1 MIELQFPDGAV
12 RSFEPGVTG
21 RAVAASI
28 APSLAK
34 RAVLAKLDGEL
45 RDLDRPIEGGGR
57 FELLFRDS
65 PEALSVLRHDASHVM
80 AEAVQALFPGTQVT
94 IGPPIEDGW
103 YYDFARDEPF
113 SLDDLPRI
121 EAKMREIIARDAP
134 FAREVV
140 ARADAIARFEGMGE
154 AYKAEIIGDLPEEAE
169 ITVYH
174 QGEWQDL
181 CKGPHLPSTG
191 QVGKAFKLTKLA
203 GAYWRGDSNKAQLQ
217 RIYGTAWTTEAE
229 LQAHL
234 ARIEEAEKRD
244 HRRIGRQMDLFHMQE
259 EGRGMVFWHPH
270 GWTLYRTL
278 ESYMRRR
285 LQAAGYQEIRT
296 PQVLDRALWEKSGHW
311 QLYGKNMFVAE
322 TVEGETLAVKPMNCP
337 GHVQVFN
344 VGQKSY
350 RDLPLRLAEFG
361 ACHRYEP
368 SGSLHGLM
376 RVRQFV
382 QDDAHIFCRE
392 DQVTEETRAFV
403 ELLRSVY
410 ADLDMHLH
418 AVKFSTRPEEK
429 AGSDEVWDMAEAALA
444 RAAEAAGITLDLD
457 PGEGAFY
464 GPKLDFSVK
473 DAIGRVWQL
482 GTLQLDPNLPERL
495 GAEYVSEDG
504 AKRTPFML
512 HRAILGSFERFLG
525 IMIENYAGAFP
536 LWLAPVQVVVAT
548 ITSDAD
554 GYALE
559 AAERLRAAGLRVEVD
574 VRNEKIN
581 YKVREHSL
589 TKTPVIAVVG
599 RKEAESGQ
607 VALRRF
613 GSDGQQILTLEE
625 AALRLS
631 QEALPPD
638 VARQTEQPDRLPHA
652 SVVA

>member
-1 MIELQFPDGAV
+1 
-12 RSFEPGVTG
+12 
-21 RAVAASI
+21 
-28 APSLAK
+28 
-34 RAVLAKLDGEL
+34 
-45 RDLDRPIEGGGR
+45 
-57 FELLFRDS
+57 
-65 PEALSVLRHDASHVM
+65 
-80 AEAVQALFPGTQVT
+80 
-94 IGPPIEDGW
+94 
-103 YYDFARDEPF
+103 
-113 SLDDLPRI
+113 
-121 EAKMREIIARDAP
+121 
-134 FAREVV
+134 
-140 ARADAIARFEGMGE
+140 
-154 AYKAEIIGDLPEEAE
+154 
-169 ITVYH
+169 
-174 QGEWQDL
+174 
-181 CKGPHLPSTG
+181 
-191 QVGKAFKLTKLA
+191 
-203 GAYWRGDSNKAQLQ
+203 
-217 RIYGTAWTTEAE
+217 
-229 LQAHL
+229 
-234 ARIEEAEKRD
+234 
-244 HRRIGRQMDLFHMQE
+244 MDLFHMQE

-418 AVKFSTRPEEK
+418 AVKFST
-429 AGSDEVWDMAEAALA
+429 EARRKGWIGRGLGHGRGRA
-444 RAAEAAGITLDLD
+444 RARGEAAGITLDLD

-525 IMIENYAGAFP
+525 IMIENYAGPSRCGWRPCRWWWPPSPPTPTATRWRRP
-536 LWLAPVQVVVAT
+536 SGCAPPGSAWRSTSAT
-548 ITSDAD
+548 
-554 GYALE
+554 
-559 AAERLRAAGLRVEVD
+559 
-574 VRNEKIN
+574 
-581 YKVREHSL
+581 
-589 TKTPVIAVVG
+589 
-599 RKEAESGQ
+599 
-607 VALRRF
+607 RR
-613 GSDGQQILTLEE
+613 STT
-625 AALRLS
+625 RC
-631 QEALPPD
+631 
-638 VARQTEQPDRLPHA
+638 A
-652 SVVA
+652 STA